1 MTMIEE
7 IKRRILLKEQAITI
21 TRAEIN
27 TLLEMQWL
35 LEKDEERVKES

>member
-21 TRAEIN
+21 TQAEIN
-27 TLLEMQWL
+27 TLREMQWL
-35 LEKDEERVKES
+35 LEKEEDEKKET